1 MSARLTRRSLLGA
14 AGALGA
20 AGLLE
25 ACSSETA
32 GDGATEAQPSGPGLT
47 AGGGAARARSFV
59 DHVGAHQPGIVTPGP
74 EHALVAAFDTTAA
87 DATELARLLQD
98 LADETDVLT
107 STVPFPAGDPLL
119 PPPDNGIVGMA
130 PEADDL
136 TITLALGAS
145 LFDER
150 FGLADRRPREL
161 VAMPAF
167 PNDDPNLDRSHG
179 DLLLQICAAT
189 EETTIHA
196 LRRLMR
202 VSRRSLTLRWTQSGF
217 QRPNTLGAGRA
228 STRNLLGF
236 KDGTA
241 NPDVSDGAVA
251 DSIVWVQ
258 PGDGEPDWA
267 AGGTYQVVRIIRNR
281 VEFWDR
287 TALRTQELIMG
298 RTKATGAP
306 LTGTA
311 ETDAPDYAS
320 DPDGAVTPL
329 TAHIRLANP
338 RTAATQRSLILRRG
352 FSYANGFTTDGQ
364 LDQGLLFVCFQRSLE
379 DGFVAV
385 QRRLDGEALE
395 EYIRPVGG
403 GFFFAPPGRPTAGA
417 PFAAGLF
424 D

>member
-1 MSARLTRRSLLGA
+1 MSPGLSRRSLLGA
-14 AGALGA
+14 AGAVGA

-25 ACSSETA
+25 ACSSERATTTGEPA
-32 GDGATEAQPSGPGLT
+32 AEPLAFAPGAPP
-47 AGGGAARARSFV
+47 ARAFIA
-59 DHVGAHQPGIVTPGP
+59 HTGTHQPGIVDPAP
-74 EHALVAAFDTTAA
+74 EHAVIAAFDTTASTA
-87 DATELARLLQD
+87 DELAQLLQD
-98 LADETDVLT
+98 LADETDLLNAAL
-107 STVPFPAGDPLL
+107 PFPTGDPLL
-119 PPPDNGIVGMA
+119 PPPDNGIVGME

-136 TITLALGAS
+136 TITVALGAS
-145 LFDER
+145 LFDDR
-150 FGLADRRPREL
+150 FGLSDRRPSQL
-161 VAMPAF
+161 VTMPRF

-179 DLLLQICAAT
+179 DLLLQICAGT

-202 VSRRSLTLRWTQSGF
+202 VSRRSLTLRWVQSGF

-241 NPDVSDGAVA
+241 NPDAADPAVA
-251 DSIVWVQ
+251 DAVVWVQ
-258 PGDGEPDWA
+258 PGDDEPAWTI
-267 AGGTYQVVRIIRNR
+267 GGTYQVVRIVRNR

-287 TALRTQELIMG
+287 TALKTQELIIG
-298 RTKATGAP
+298 RHKATGAV
-306 LTGTA
+306 LGHHV
-311 ETDAPDYAS
+311 ELDEPDYAG
-320 DPDGAVTPL
+320 DPDGAVVPL

-338 RTAATQRSLILRRG
+338 RTPETQRNLILRRG
-352 FSYANGFTTDGQ
+352 FSYSSGFTSDGQ
-364 LDQGLLFVCFQRSLE
+364 LDQGLLFVCFQRSLD

-403 GFFFAPPGRPTAGA
+403 GFFFVPPGRASIGD